1 MVVILLVA
9 LVNIITQGVVAQELL
24 VGTERQLEEV
34 MVETGYSLLL
44 QEQQRIMPVV
54 GVVVH
59 IIPLHPPVE
68 EQEAKVEVEL
78 VEQLD
83 RIAPVYLVLLILV
96 VGVGVHQPLVEGI
109 QVVELGALE

>member
-1 MVVILLVA
+1 M
-9 LVNIITQGVVAQELL
+9 VNIITQGVVAQELL
-24 VGTERQLEEV
+24 VAMERQLEEV
-34 MVETGYSLLL
+34 MVEMGYSHLL
-44 QEQQRIMPVV
+44 QEQQHIMPVAV
-54 GVVVH
+54 EEEH

-96 VGVGVHQPLVEGI
+96 VGVVVHQPLVEGI